1 MNKIQLNKLP
11 INSTGKVEKLNCEG
25 NLRRRM
31 LDLGIVKGTNIIP
44 VLKSPF
50 GDPIAFEIRGSIVA
64 LRKEVSEQIEVNFDN

>member
-11 INSTGKVEKLNCEG
+11 INSTGKVEELNCDG

-50 GDPIAFEIRGSIVA
+50 GDPIAFEIRGSVVA
-64 LRKEVSEQIEVNFDN
+64 LRKEVSEKISVNFDN

>member
-1 MNKIQLNKLP
+1 MNKTHLNNLP
-11 INSTGKVEKLNCEG
+11 INCKGVVENLNCDG

-50 GDPIAFEIRGSIVA
+50 GDPIAFEIRGSIIA
-64 LRKEVSEQIEVNFDN
+64 LRKEISEQIDVIL

>member
-11 INSTGKVEKLNCEG
+11 INSTGKVEELNCEG

-64 LRKEVSEQIEVNFDN
+64 LRKEVSEKISVNFDN